1 MRPALALCL
10 TLAAA
15 PATAPAAADRAALVA
30 EGARIYAEICHDC
43 HGPTA
48 TEGEAGD
55 IRGLPVSVIQ
65 NATQAGI
72 EMMPVIDL
80 TPDEIA
86 AVAAY
91 LAELARD

>member
-1 MRPALALCL
+1 MRRALALCL

-15 PATAPAAADRAALVA
+15 PAIAADAALVA
-30 EGARIYAEICHDC
+30 EGARIYAEICRDC

-55 IRGLPVSVIQ
+55 IRGLPDAIIGA
-65 NATQAGI
+65 ATQAGP

-91 LAELARD
+91 LAELAKD